1 MVNPFAAWF
10 ACGEDEGLE
19 STGKGEALSGDEE
32 NDVREIA
39 AWERAGAS
47 NRDAKEGRDATG
59 GRIFTTI
66 GAFQK
71 KVLRLLLL
79 CC

>member
-1 MVNPFAAWF
+1 MLSGFAH
-10 ACGEDEGLE
+10 CEDEGLE
-19 STGKGEALSGDEE
+19 SNGKSEGLSGDE
-32 NDVREIA
+32 NDKREIA

-47 NRDAKEGRDATG
+47 NRDVKEGRYATG

-71 KVLRLLLL
+71 KLLRLLLL